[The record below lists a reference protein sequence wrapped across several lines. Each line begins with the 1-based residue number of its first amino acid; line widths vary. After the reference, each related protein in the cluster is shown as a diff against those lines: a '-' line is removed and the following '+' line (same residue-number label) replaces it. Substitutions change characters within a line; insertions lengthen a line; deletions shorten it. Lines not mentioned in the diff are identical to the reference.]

1 MNTAK
6 LLSTAGA
13 AAIVC
18 LAVAGAATYVQA
30 DPELDSNATP
40 ASQLSR
46 QQLWNFAMENA
57 EGFDGGASSW
67 DGAATSTVAKAR

>member
-13 AAIVC
+13 TAIVC

-30 DPELDSNATP
+30 DPELDSNVIP
-40 ASQLSR
+40 ARQLSR

-57 EGFDGGASSW
+57 EGFNGGDASW
-67 DGAATSTVAKAR
+67 AGAATSTVAKAR